1 MAIVA
6 IDFGSRRIGLA
17 IAESPSSAAYPIGT
31 LKRTS
36 LPEDLK
42 QVARAID
49 GREVT
54 QLVVGLPL
62 NMDGKEGPIAR
73 AARKFGAQLSAH
85 LNLPVDYAD
94 ERLTSVEARE
104 RLSGEGG
111 MRGKKDAVDALA
123 AAIILE
129 DWLTARRNRS

>member
-1 MAIVA
+1 MAILA

-17 IAESPSSAAYPIGT
+17 VADSLSSPAYPIGT
-31 LKRTS
+31 LKRKS
-36 LPEDLK
+36 LREDLD

-49 GREVT
+49 GRGVT

-62 NMDGKEGPIAR
+62 NMNGSEGPIAR
-73 AARKFGAQLSAH
+73 AARKFGDQLGAH
-85 LNLPVDYAD
+85 LDLSVDYAD

-104 RLSGEGG
+104 RLSAQGG
-111 MRGKKDAVDALA
+111 MRGKKAAVDALA

-129 DWLTARRNRS
+129 DWLTTHRNPS

>member
-1 MAIVA
+1 MAILA

-17 IAESPSSAAYPIGT
+17 VADSLSSPAYPIGT
-31 LKRTS
+31 LKRKS
-36 LPEDLK
+36 LREDLD

-49 GREVT
+49 GRGVT

-62 NMDGKEGPIAR
+62 NMNGSEGPIAR
-73 AARKFGAQLSAH
+73 AARKFGDQLGAH
-85 LNLPVDYAD
+85 LDLSVDYAD

-104 RLSGEGG
+104 RLSAQGG
-111 MRGKKDAVDALA
+111 MRGKKAAVDALA

-129 DWLTARRNRS
+129 DWLATHRNPS

>member
-17 IAESPSSAAYPIGT
+17 IADSLTSPAYPIGT
-31 LKRTS
+31 LKRKS
-36 LPEDLK
+36 LREDLD
-42 QVARAID
+42 QVAHLID
-49 GREVT
+49 ARGVA

-62 NMDGKEGPIAR
+62 NMDGSEGSIAR
-73 AARKFGAQLSAH
+73 AARKFGTQLGAH

-94 ERLTSVEARE
+94 ERLTSIEARE
-104 RLSGEGG
+104 RLSAVGG

-129 DWLTARRNRS
+129 DWLAARRNSS